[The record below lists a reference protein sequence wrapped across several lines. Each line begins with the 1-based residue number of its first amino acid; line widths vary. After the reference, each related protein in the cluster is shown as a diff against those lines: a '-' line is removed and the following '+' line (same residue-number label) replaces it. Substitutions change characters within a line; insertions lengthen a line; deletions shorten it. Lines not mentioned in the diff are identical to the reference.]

1 MRYRWSRNVR
11 ELRNLIENMIV
22 MSREDVLTLDDRP
35 DYLGSELTDAAKQE
49 LESSE
54 RLQVLSEQP

>member
-1 MRYRWSRNVR
+1 
-11 ELRNLIENMIV
+11 